1 MLLYDLVMWEDSPPG
16 SPLDLYHSP
25 PISPQTLTSPGNPTH
40 SDTNSTSDRT
50 SSPVT
55 DPASTAI
62 GPRGRLSLDKTGSVS
77 VKVGSF
83 PISPP
88 RHGGVEVRSLRR
100 SLTDT
105 TPTERSQ
112 VSASPVQV
120 APPTVAWSDPG
131 AQVDRGLL
139 QECVVALGLSTAEEK
154 SHTLTDLLKCFLSE
168 REQMKE
174 ELRSLMEKIQHSD
187 PLVVCGS
194 CILAGSLE
202 QRLRQAILHGNFI
215 KGVSHARSSDLCNCM
230 FEEFKEFS
238 KRERDERIHIS
249 TGKASSLSDFG
260 QGSVIGAGLAR
271 AERSEWLQFQ
281 SDLQV
286 ALVVADRLRAEAEEE
301 MTTLREARHDW
312 EKQLAEAQ
320 QRRQEVE
327 GQMQHLKVELEQS
340 RQRQNQGGDPPGQN
354 GAHLFRGRE
363 GGRDGCLRSVGMSG
377 AGRGEHQEGDAKTGT
392 AERPRPSED
401 LNTLLRRHGGSKR
414 NSLLRWCQARTNGY
428 QNIEIT
434 NFSSSWVDGLA
445 FCAVYHTYLPTYI
458 PYNTLSP
465 ENKRENLLL
474 AFRTGQEVGIAASLT
489 VEEMMKVEGPDWQ
502 RVLGYV
508 ESVYRHFEM

>member
-1 MLLYDLVMWEDSPPG
+1 MGNYSAKERNGAPG

-88 RHGGVEVRSLRR
+88 RHGRVEVRSLRR

-154 SHTLTDLLKCFLSE
+154 SHTLTDILKCFLSE

-174 ELRSLMEKIQHSD
+174 ELRSLMEKIQNNN
-187 PLVVCGS
+187 LT
-194 CILAGSLE
+194 
-202 QRLRQAILHGNFI
+202 
-215 KGVSHARSSDLCNCM
+215 
-230 FEEFKEFS
+230 
-238 KRERDERIHIS
+238 RERLTLDQQDNLVNLCKDKKEENPS
-249 TGKASSLSDFG
+249 LPLSSSPL
-260 QGSVIGAGLAR
+260 I
-271 AERSEWLQFQ
+271 
-281 SDLQV
+281 DLPN
-286 ALVVADRLRAEAEEE
+286 
-301 MTTLREARHDW
+301 
-312 EKQLAEAQ
+312 
-320 QRRQEVE
+320 
-327 GQMQHLKVELEQS
+327 KVS
-340 RQRQNQGGDPPGQN
+340 RT
-354 GAHLFRGRE
+354 
-363 GGRDGCLRSVGMSG
+363 
-377 AGRGEHQEGDAKTGT
+377 K
-392 AERPRPSED
+392 PSED

-474 AFRTGQEVGIAASLT
+474 AFQTGQEVGIAASLT

>member
-1 MLLYDLVMWEDSPPG
+1 MGNYSAKERNGAPG

-88 RHGGVEVRSLRR
+88 RHGRVEVRSLRR

-154 SHTLTDLLKCFLSE
+154 SHTLTDILKCFLSE

-174 ELRSLMEKIQHSD
+174 ELRSLMEKIQ
-187 PLVVCGS
+187 
-194 CILAGSLE
+194 
-202 QRLRQAILHGNFI
+202 
-215 KGVSHARSSDLCNCM
+215 
-230 FEEFKEFS
+230 
-238 KRERDERIHIS
+238 
-249 TGKASSLSDFG
+249 
-260 QGSVIGAGLAR
+260 

-392 AERPRPSED
+392 AERPRSLSRLPSDSPTNVVNGISQTSVALKTRSVRNNNNLTRERLTLDQQDNLVNLCKDKKEENPSLPLSSSPLIDLPNKVSRTKPSED

-474 AFRTGQEVGIAASLT
+474 AFQTGQEVGIAASLT